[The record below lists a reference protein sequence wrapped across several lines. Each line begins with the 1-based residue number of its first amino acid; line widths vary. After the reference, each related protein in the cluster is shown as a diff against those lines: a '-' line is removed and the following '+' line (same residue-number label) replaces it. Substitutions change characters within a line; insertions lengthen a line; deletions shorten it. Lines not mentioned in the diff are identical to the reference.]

1 MKNSGLDITE
11 YILVAGSVVGS
22 ALAAIS
28 KEIVFVAA
36 PLSASLVLNL
46 INRRRFQE
54 LKQANFTAEIV
65 QVDEKYSREIQS
77 LRSSVQALPT
87 QTDLG
92 GVREAINTELQ
103 QRLAPIEELE
113 INPIRQDIS
122 QLREQ
127 YIILQEAILGIN
139 NNWQEAGVLSDAR
152 LQSLESG
159 LAQLQTYINE
169 LQAKLQKLANQTQ
182 SGGNLQTLE
191 TEIDNLK
198 QRLNSLPKTQIL
210 AQDIEELKAAL
221 SQIKRDEL
229 TTETAANI
237 DIPSPQIL
245 AEIEENIANL
255 KEQVSNLNKLFKKRP
270 ELEQIEQFKSRLAN
284 LEKSRQNL
292 GDTGGNSG
300 IIETEIYALREDV
313 NAVNELLQQYPE
325 PEEIEDLR
333 VGLRRLEQETKNF
346 VSKQELVKRLSESE
360 LEKTVGNLREEL
372 NNFSDRLKE
381 KAEAYQL
388 EQMKNTLVK
397 AAKDIANLQQR
408 YNNLPEI
415 SSQTIDS
422 SSIAAELEKLSQGLL
437 GIDSRLAPLE
447 IHEELNPIYATI
459 AQLREQIN
467 SEDESLESIRESM
480 QVISDRLESLA
491 SLSRVESLE
500 NNLNQLSQRINHWQ
514 QEFTPISEL
523 SDNAGSG
530 TNEKLKELEN
540 AIARTNEELSQL
552 VMYAETRA
560 SKKSLAR
567 HRTELEQLITEL
579 RESYISGNDEWQQ
592 VRDNLQQLRA
602 EITNGLPL
610 SSENNIAMATQD
622 SLARL
627 AENLTEIQAN
637 LTNLQNKFAPL
648 EGLEID
654 AIRQDISHLQKSLI
668 RIETRQIATIQE
680 ALTKVQT
687 EVENMT
693 AKAKGKGEEVGEE
706 NLSDRQEIENR
717 LALVAEEINKIQNLV
732 DQAVEVR
739 IQEINQ
745 QLKAIRSYDY
755 ELVFDRPTVR
765 AILIEALAQAKERII
780 IVCPWISR
788 SAITP
793 EIIEKIEASLQRNCR
808 IDIGWGHLRDIDAGE
823 FPLRV
828 DRQGWQTN
836 YLDNGKFY
844 DALNDLENL
853 GKKYPQQLNL
863 KILGTHENFLV
874 CDKSFAWMGSHHFLT
889 VSDRFP
895 EREVGIRTNDSRI
908 IVGLINRFEEPILNP
923 HQVSAYLKRGLER
936 LYVGDYQNA
945 ISDYT
950 EALKLDPE
958 NATAYNDLGVAY
970 SSIGENI
977 KAIENYNLSLKIN
990 PNQAATYFNRG
1001 VSRYQVGEIAGAI
1014 EDYTQGMNLSSED
1027 AVAYNNRG
1035 RAKADLGDFAGAIAD
1050 YSEALLI
1057 NPTDAVIYY
1066 NRAIAL
1072 ATQDDYNGSIADF
1085 DRAISINPDYAAAH
1099 YNRGLARCRIGDL
1112 HRGVADL
1119 QAAAEL
1125 FSQQGDSESSEK
1137 AIEALKCLQ
1146 Q

>member
-11 YILVAGSVVGS
+11 YILVAGSVMGS
-22 ALAAIS
+22 ALAAIY
-28 KEIVFVAA
+28 KELVFAAA

-77 LRSSVQALPT
+77 LRSSVQVLPT

-103 QRLAPIEELE
+103 QRLAPIAELE

-127 YIILQEAILGIN
+127 YITLQEAVLGIN

-169 LQAKLQKLANQTQ
+169 LQAKLQKLTIPSQT
-182 SGGNLQTLE
+182 GGNLQVLE
-191 TEIDNLK
+191 AEIDNLN
-198 QRLNSLPKTQIL
+198 QRFNSLPTTQNFEQEIN
-210 AQDIEELKAAL
+210 QLKAAL
-221 SQIKRDEL
+221 SEIKAGEIN
-229 TTETAANI
+229 TESPEKI
-237 DIPSPQIL
+237 DGLSEEIL
-245 AEIEENIANL
+245 AGIEGNITNL
-255 KEQVSNLNKLFKKRP
+255 KEQINNLNKLFQQRP
-270 ELEQIEQFKSRLAN
+270 ELEEIEEFRIRLAR
-284 LEKSRQNL
+284 LEQSGQSL
-292 GDTGGNSG
+292 GDAGVNSG
-300 IIETEIYALREDV
+300 IIETEIYALREEV
-313 NAVNELLQQYPE
+313 NALNELCQQYPE
-325 PEEIEDLR
+325 QEEIEDLR
-333 VGLRRLEQETKNF
+333 VGLRRLEQEAKNF
-346 VSKQELVKRLSESE
+346 VSKQELLKRLSESE
-360 LEKTVGNLREEL
+360 LEKTVANLREQL
-372 NNFSDRLKE
+372 NNLSDRLND

-408 YNNLPEI
+408 YNSLPEI
-415 SSQTIDS
+415 SSQPIDS
-422 SSIAAELEKLSQGLL
+422 NIEAEIEKLSQGLL
-437 GIDSRLAPLE
+437 GINSRLAPLE
-447 IHEELNPIYATI
+447 IHEELNPIYESI

-467 SEDESLESIRESM
+467 SEDESLESIRDFM
-480 QVISDRLESLA
+480 QGISDRIENLA
-491 SLSRVESLE
+491 SLARVESLE
-500 NNLNQLSQRINHWQ
+500 NTLMQLSQRINQWQ
-514 QEFTPISEL
+514 QELTPLADNSGGTSE
-523 SDNAGSG
+523 
-530 TNEKLKELEN
+530 KIRELEN

-560 SKKSLAR
+560 SKKALAR
-567 HRTELEQLITEL
+567 HRSELEQLITEL
-579 RESYISGNDEWQQ
+579 RESYISGNEEWQQ
-592 VRDNLQQLRA
+592 IRDNLQQLRA
-602 EITNGLPL
+602 EIANSLPRE
-610 SSENNIAMATQD
+610 SENNIGFASQE
-622 SLARL
+622 SLAKI
-627 AENLTEIQAN
+627 AEKVTEIQVNLTE
-637 LTNLQNKFAPL
+637 LQNKITPL
-648 EGLEID
+648 EGLEIEP
-654 AIRQDISHLQKSLI
+654 IRQDISHLQKSLI

-687 EVENMT
+687 EVENIT
-693 AKAKGKGEEVGEE
+693 AKAKGNGEELTEV
-706 NLSDRQEIENR
+706 NANDRQEIENR
-717 LALVAEEINKIQNLV
+717 LALLTGEIAGIQNLV
-732 DQAVEVR
+732 DQALESR

-745 QLKAIRSYDY
+745 QLKAIPSYDY
-755 ELVFDRPTVR
+755 QLVFDRPTVR
-765 AILIEALAQAKERII
+765 AILLEALAQAKERII

-808 IDIGWGHLRDIDAGE
+808 IDIGWGHLRDIDSGE

-836 YLDNGKFY
+836 YLENGKFY

-853 GKKYPQQLNL
+853 AKKYPQQLYL

-889 VSDRFP
+889 VGDRFP
-895 EREVGIRTNDSRI
+895 EREVGLRTNDSRI
-908 IVGLINRFEEPILNP
+908 IDGLINRFEEPILNP

-950 EALKLDPE
+950 QALRIDPE

-970 SSIGENI
+970 SSLGENI

-990 PNQAATYFNRG
+990 PHQAATYFNRG
-1001 VSRYQVGEIAGAI
+1001 VARYQVGEIAGAI

-1050 YSEALLI
+1050 YSQALLI

-1085 DRAISINPDYAAAH
+1085 DRAISINPNYAAAH

-1112 HRGVADL
+1112 HGGVADL
-1119 QAAAEL
+1119 QTAADL
-1125 FSQQGDSESSEK
+1125 FSQQGDSDSSEK